1 VTAAL
6 LRLNHRTFASLRKHR
21 NYRLFFTGQIVS
33 LAGTWMQN
41 VALAWY
47 VVTLTDSAVAVGF
60 LAFCRFAPFTVFGL
74 YAGVLADRLD
84 NRRLVMAT
92 QVGQMVVSIAL
103 AALAFSGS
111 ANVVLVYALALAGGV
126 GLVFDGPGR
135 QALTYQMVGRAELSN
150 AIALNSSLFN
160 AARVIGPAIAGA
172 LIAVTGVGVC
182 FAINA
187 VSFLAVLTGLML
199 MREEELFSLDRGA
212 PPTFLN
218 GVRELFAYVRRT
230 PAVKA
235 VLATVAVVSTV
246 GFNFHVILPLL
257 ASETLHAGPE
267 VFGLLSAA
275 FGGGALVGAL
285 LSASL
290 GRASWKALLGGT
302 SGFSL
307 AMLLL
312 APVSHA
318 APAALLLFVTGV
330 AFTLWTANSNAILQL
345 AAPDHLRGRVISLFL
360 FAFAGLAPI
369 GGLLSGWLVDVGGTE
384 LAFGVSGVVGL
395 TMTAYAVAQRPFA
408 PSYSA

>member
-1 VTAAL
+1 
-6 LRLNHRTFASLRKHR
+6 
-21 NYRLFFTGQIVS
+21 
-33 LAGTWMQN
+33 
-41 VALAWY
+41 
-47 VVTLTDSAVAVGF
+47 
-60 LAFCRFAPFTVFGL
+60 
-74 YAGVLADRLD
+74 
-84 NRRLVMAT
+84 
-92 QVGQMVVSIAL
+92 
-103 AALAFSGS
+103 
-111 ANVVLVYALALAGGV
+111 
-126 GLVFDGPGR
+126 
-135 QALTYQMVGRAELSN
+135 
-150 AIALNSSLFN
+150 
-160 AARVIGPAIAGA
+160 
-172 LIAVTGVGVC
+172 
-182 FAINA
+182 
-187 VSFLAVLTGLML
+187 
-199 MREEELFSLDRGA
+199 
-212 PPTFLN
+212 
-218 GVRELFAYVRRT
+218 
-230 PAVKA
+230 
-235 VLATVAVVSTV
+235 
-246 GFNFHVILPLL
+246 VILPLL

-302 SGFSL
+302 SGFSI

>member
-1 VTAAL
+1 PRLDQAPAGDLRRGARRAGAHERRRDVRSHRPHAGARPRPPRPRSVRPAPPCAVPDRRRRGGAAEGPLAAHGLARVTAEGAVTRRARRGRRRAGAALTPARGGRVTAAL

-47 VVTLTDSAVAVGF
+47 VITLTDSALAVGL

-84 NRRLVMAT
+84 NRRLVMTT

-103 AALAFSGS
+103 AALALSGS
-111 ANVVLVYALALAGGV
+111 ENVVLVYALALAGGI

-135 QALTYQMVGRAELSN
+135 QALTYQMVGREELPN

-160 AARVIGPAIAGA
+160 AARVIGPAIAGT
-172 LIAVTGVGVC
+172 LIAVAGVGVC

-187 VSFLAVLTGLML
+187 VSFLAVLTGLLL
-199 MREEELFSLDRGA
+199 MRDDELYKLDRGA
-212 PPTFLN
+212 PPTFLR
-218 GVRELFAYVRRT
+218 GVHELFGYVRRT

-257 ASETLHAGPE
+257 ASDTLHAG
-267 VFGLLSAA
+267 
-275 FGGGALVGAL
+275 
-285 LSASL
+285 
-290 GRASWKALLGGT
+290 
-302 SGFSL
+302 
-307 AMLLL
+307 
-312 APVSHA
+312 
-318 APAALLLFVTGV
+318 
-330 AFTLWTANSNAILQL
+330 
-345 AAPDHLRGRVISLFL
+345 
-360 FAFAGLAPI
+360 
-369 GGLLSGWLVDVGGTE
+369 
-384 LAFGVSGVVGL
+384 
-395 TMTAYAVAQRPFA
+395 
-408 PSYSA
+408 